1 MLRRYLKIIKWS
13 LASLTLCTLTITHVS
28 VAASSLGDLA
38 RGLIIN
44 RVQISVSG
52 ISSGA
57 FMAHQFH
64 VAHSEHIMGAG
75 IIAGGPYY
83 CAQGNISDA
92 VTQCSVFVMLQCEK
106 LGLDSHYCEKTDR
119 APKNTAEIKRMAQNS
134 FKEAE
139 KQYKL
144 KNISALKNLR
154 KDKIYLFT
162 GQYDAIV
169 PTGVMDTVFDFY
181 ADANKAN
188 VKHGNI
194 EYNRKFPARHTMVRD
209 QFNMPAGD
217 VVGACALPPAPSRPV
232 EENSFIDDCQAVAQG
247 YKEKNSCICPA
258 SATACPPSDKQEICE
273 DLEDVDLAGSILE
286 HIYGDKAVQAGRV
299 AVEENE
305 IQPFDQRQ
313 IFNKFSSIPRT
324 ALQLASM
331 AKEGYVFI
339 PETCKNGKECKLHV
353 AFHGCLQGGRTDDRI
368 GHTGNLFAKYAGY
381 NEWAKANDIVVLYP
395 QVEGRSF
402 PPPLNPQGCWDWWG
416 QDYTHEN
423 YHTKRGAQIKAVA
436 QMINVIVGGQEDL
449 LDVPV
454 R

>member
-1 MLRRYLKIIKWS
+1 MLHRHLKPIKWS
-13 LASLTLCTLTITHVS
+13 FASITLLTLTIIS
-28 VAASSLGDLA
+28 IGASASSLGDLA
-38 RGLIIN
+38 RGLN
-44 RVQISVSG
+44 VNKEQISVSG

-75 IIAGGPYY
+75 IIAGGPYH
-83 CAQGNISDA
+83 CAQGSILDA

-106 LGLDSHYCEKTDR
+106 LGLDPSYCDKTHR
-119 APKNTAEIKRMAQNS
+119 APKNNTEIKRMAQKS
-134 FKEAE
+134 FDEAK
-139 KQYKL
+139 KQEVL
-144 KNISALKNLR
+144 ENISALKNLR

-181 ADANKAN
+181 TDANKAN
-188 VKHGNI
+188 VKTGNV
-194 EYNRKFPARHTMVRD
+194 EYNREFPARHTMVRD
-209 QFNMPAGD
+209 SFNIPPGD
-217 VVGACALPPAPSRPV
+217 VVGACALPPAPSRPL
-232 EENSFIDDCQAVAQG
+232 EENSFIDDCQAIAQE
-247 YKEKNSCICPA
+247 YEERNSCICPPSA
-258 SATACPPSDKQEICE
+258 SACPPSDKQEICE
-273 DLEDVDLAGSILE
+273 DLEDVDLAGSILK
-286 HIYGDKAVQAGRV
+286 HIYGERAVQAERV

-313 IFNKFSSIPRT
+313 IFKEFSSIPRT

-331 AKEGYVFI
+331 AREGYVFI
-339 PETCKNGKECKLHV
+339 PETCKEGKECKLHV

-368 GHTGNLFAKYAGY
+368 GHTGNLFSKYAGY

-423 YHTKRGAQIKAVA
+423 YHTKRSTQIKAVA
-436 QMINVIVGGQEDL
+436 QMINVLVGGQEDL
-449 LDVPV
+449 LDVSV
-454 R
+454 Q